1 MAKIIIKGNV
11 SQIIE
16 ETDVEHILALDKHLS
31 FYVQG
36 AEHTAAFKGYLNRDG
51 DWVKWDGFKKLL
63 TPTLQFATGL
73 VERVKDF
80 YKDAGKEIE
89 IIDKRPA
96 KSVGKPVDILPN
108 LKKLDKVPY
117 GYQME
122 ILDVI
127 DKNDRGII

>member
-1 MAKIIIKGNV
+1 MAKIVIKGNT

-16 ETDVEHILALDKHLS
+16 ETDVEHALALDKHLS

-36 AEHTAAFKGYLNRDG
+36 AEHTAAFRGFLNRDG

-73 VERVKDF
+73 LDRVKDF
-80 YKDAGKEIE
+80 YQAAGKEIE
-89 IIDKRPA
+89 IIDRRPP
-96 KSVGKPVDILPN
+96 KSIGKPIDILSN
-108 LKKLDKVPY
+108 LKKIDKDPY

-122 ILDVI
+122 ILD
-127 DKNDRGII
+127 